1 MEVAAVKAKEAF
13 RDYKNGD
20 EAILAVVKDNYYK
33 MRTRQ
38 TVEYAQRMRREYLT
52 FNRPMNVWDAMM
64 ELTAFVDLSDPDITL
79 PNVVHLIQSAEAMR
93 EQGRPDWMQLTGL
106 IHDLGKV
113 MFLWGKDEDGTSLK
127 EQWGLVGDIFI
138 LGCKLPD
145 TCIYPEFNVEN
156 PDMANPRYNTELGMY
171 EANCGLDNCLTAWGH
186 DEYFFQVLK
195 NHPENKLPEAAMTMI
210 RYHSFYP
217 WHTGNSYEA
226 LLGPKDAQYKE
237 WIKDFNQYD
246 LYTKCTKT
254 YDMDEIKAYY
264 MPLIEKYLG
273 KGPVYF

>member
-38 TVEYAQRMRREYLT
+38 TVEYAQRMRREYLK

-145 TCIYPEFNVEN
+145 TCIYPEFNAEN
-156 PDMANPRYNTELGMY
+156 PDMADPRYNTELGMY
-171 EANCGLDNCLTAWGH
+171 QANCGLDNCLTAWGH
-186 DEYFFQVLK
+186 DEYLYQVLK
-195 NHPENKLPEAAMTMI
+195 NHPDNKLPEEAMVMI

-226 LLGPKDAQYKE
+226 LLSPKDAQYKE

-254 YDMDEIKAYY
+254 FDMEEIKAYY